1 MVRYVGWP
9 QVFWRLSVQI
19 GDLVQ
24 LLDVHGKPESDHPSL
39 GIVTGFTNGG
49 FRTGLVK
56 VYWPNGFNHRN
67 AAFQWGRLKVINE
80 SR

>member
-1 MVRYVGWP
+1 M
-9 QVFWRLSVQI
+9 QV

-24 LLDVHGKPESDHPSL
+24 LLDVRGKPEL
-39 GIVTGFTNGG
+39 LTGIITGFTNGG

-56 VYWPNGFNHRN
+56 VYWSNGLNHRN
-67 AAFQWGRLKVINE
+67 AAFQWGRLKVINA

>member
-1 MVRYVGWP
+1 M
-9 QVFWRLSVQI
+9 QV

-24 LLDVHGKPESDHPSL
+24 LLDVLGNPEL
-39 GIVTGFTNGG
+39 LTGIITGFINGG
-49 FRTGLVK
+49 SRSGLVK
-56 VYWPNGFNHRN
+56 VYWSNSEFNHRN

>member
-1 MVRYVGWP
+1 M
-9 QVFWRLSVQI
+9 QV

-24 LLDVHGKPESDHPSL
+24 LLDVHGKPVSGHPSL
-39 GIVTGFTNGG
+39 GIVTGFINGG

-56 VYWPNGFNHRN
+56 VYWPNGHFHPN
-67 AAFQWGRLKVINE
+67 AAFQCGRLKMINE